1 MKNVTVNT
9 ARQEEIKKQ
18 MAANSA
24 AWHSADTA
32 TKRQLEQANEKLAS
46 QLGGSVTKNAA
57 TGTWSGT
64 AKTTDVPTGFT
75 GSAQSVST
83 YTPTQNAIVAQMN
96 ANSVAWH
103 DADTAT
109 RRSLEAQNK
118 ALAAQL
124 GGNVTKDDQAGVWSG
139 SAAQSTAIAPTFS
152 FNTAQPT
159 FQSSYSDRIDA
170 MLNELLTR
178 ENFTFEDAPTY
189 TDNYSGKITDMMGQ
203 IENRDPFSYDAAADP
218 LYQQYQTQYNREGN
232 RAMNDT
238 LAAAAANAGGMNSY
252 AMTAAQQANDYWNA
266 QLTDKIPE
274 LQQLAYEMYL
284 QDFDQDVD
292 QLNLYRSL
300 GETEY
305 NRWRD
310 SMSDWR
316 ADRSEAYGKY
326 LDNIDMQ
333 VRDLGLLQDMDQ
345 TQYNRYRDTMDDW
358 RDDRNFAYGQYRDE
372 VGDYQ
377 WQTDFDYGVI
387 RDAIGDSQWHQSFDH
402 TVDQDKISNDLAYGQ
417 LTGTVPS
424 TGQST
429 LANQEF
435 GYSKDR
441 DKVEDSRYNSETA
454 WDKAMTLLSAGAM
467 PDAAMLAA
475 AGMTQ
480 AQAQAIL
487 AANAVGGS
495 DDGDNDNDNDNDNGS
510 PAPKPYSE
518 SLQAAVDT
526 SNAAK
531 NERDSIESQ
540 LSAGA
545 KSKLKSLSTMT
556 GQMSSEEAIAN
567 TIALYANEGEITMKE
582 AEYMFRYFGYD
593 PSEWIDYD

>member
-1 MKNVTVNT
+1 M
-9 ARQEEIKKQ
+9 KQ
-18 MAANSA
+18 MEANSA

-32 TKRQLEQANEKLAS
+32 TKRQLEQANKNLAS
-46 QLGGSVTKNAA
+46 KLGGSVTRNDA

-64 AKTTDVPTGFT
+64 AKATDVPTGFT

-103 DADTAT
+103 DADSAT
-109 RRSLEAQNK
+109 RKSLEAQNK

-124 GGNVTKDDQAGVWSG
+124 GGSVSKDEQSGVWSG
-139 SAAQSTAIAPTFS
+139 SAAQPTTTMPTFN
-152 FNTAQPT
+152 FDVAKPT
-159 FQSSYSDRIDA
+159 FDSNYADRIDA
-170 MLNELLTR
+170 MLNEILTR
-178 ENFTFEDAPTY
+178 ENFTFEDAPVY
-189 TDNYSGKITDMMGQ
+189 TDNYTGKITDMMSQ

-232 RAMNDT
+232 RAMNDAMAS
-238 LAAAAANAGGMNSY
+238 AAAHAGGMNSY

-284 QDFDQDVD
+284 QDFDQQVD
-292 QLNLYRSL
+292 MLNMYRDA

-316 ADRSEAYGKY
+316 ADRSEAYSKY
-326 LDNIDMQ
+326 LDSIDMQ

-345 TQYNRYRDTMDDW
+345 TQYDRYRDTMSDW

-377 WQTDFDYGVI
+377 WQTDFDYGAI
-387 RDAIGDSQWHQSFDH
+387 RDAIGDSQWQQSFNQS
-402 TVDQDKISNDLAYGQ
+402 VNQDKVSNDLAYGQ
-417 LTGTVPS
+417 LTGIVPS

-441 DKVEDSRYNSETA
+441 DKVEDGRYNSETA

-467 PDAAMLAA
+467 PDSAMLAQ
-475 AGMTQ
+475 AGMTA
-480 AQAQAIL
+480 AQAQTIL
-487 AANAVGGS
+487 AALKADTSPLPDEPTEDHSSDYYDKKLTNDEDRLDDALGGS
-495 DDGDNDNDNDNDNGS
+495 DGVPADFEDNLNHFIASGAS
-510 PAPKPYSE
+510 KAEIQRCLAEALKKG
-518 SLQAAVDT
+518 QI
-526 SNAAK
+526 SNAEYQK
-531 NERDSIESQ
+531 YM
-540 LSAGA
+540 
-545 KSKLKSLSTMT
+545 ST
-556 GQMSSEEAIAN
+556 
-567 TIALYANEGEITMKE
+567 YVP
-582 AEYMFRYFGYD
+582 RGYT
-593 PSEWIDYD
+593 Y